1 MIIQIYTMVQNSI
14 LIRFV
19 IGNGLDATDL
29 NLNGRTKMRRN
40 KSWFMIGL
48 LYFIFTE

>member
-1 MIIQIYTMVQNSI
+1 MFQNRI

-40 KSWFMIGL
+40 KSLFMIGL